1 MIHSCKWM
9 CCRYGGGGHG
19 AGSNGFSPVPT
30 PTPPSLNG
38 CSLPED
44 DIIPK
49 KGTVIHQGRIEKDH
63 FVRGRNS
70 DTLKGQEAQ
79 NIQITYNLSLQ

>member
-1 MIHSCKWM
+1 MIK
-9 CCRYGGGGHG
+9 
-19 AGSNGFSPVPT
+19 
-30 PTPPSLNG
+30 
-38 CSLPED
+38 
-44 DIIPK
+44 
-49 KGTVIHQGRIEKDH
+49 GRIEKDR